1 MTYNRM
7 IFELSSQGRV
17 GYALPEQA
25 LPSMDVDGLLGN
37 SLRKETSPLPEVS
50 ELDIVRHYTLVS
62 QKNIGIESGFYPL
75 GSCTMKY
82 NPKINDQMAS
92 LEGFAGIHPLQPVST
107 VQGLLEL
114 YDTLANALSEI
125 SGMGGFSLNSF
136 AGAHGELTGLMI
148 MKAYHE
154 ATGQGHRKK
163 VIVPD
168 SAHGT
173 NPASAMIL
181 GYDIITIKS
190 TPEGIVNVDEL
201 KKVLSHDV
209 AGIMLTNPNTVGLFE
224 KDILTISQLVHDVG
238 GLLYYDGANLNPMLG
253 VARPGDMGFDIMHI
267 NLHKTFSTPHGG
279 GGPGSGP
286 VGVAK
291 KLVPYL
297 PYPRVIKQGTTYQLE
312 KLPTSMGRVGGF
324 YGNFLVEVR
333 AYTYI
338 RTLGEYLMDV
348 GPTAILNANYIQ
360 ASLKDIYKL
369 PIPKYCMHE
378 FVLNGLLDQTSG
390 IKTLD
395 IAKRSLDFGIH
406 APTIYFPMLFDQS
419 IMIEPTEVESKETI
433 DQFISIFR
441 QIAEEAKTNPTL
453 IKEAPHHTPVGRLDE
468 VTAARTP
475 ILSFLA
481 IKK

>member
-17 GYALPEQA
+17 GYALPEQG
-25 LPSMDVDGLLGN
+25 LPSMDVNALLGN

-238 GLLYYDGANLNPMLG
+238 GLL
-253 VARPGDMGFDIMHI
+253 
-267 NLHKTFSTPHGG
+267 
-279 GGPGSGP
+279 
-286 VGVAK
+286 
-291 KLVPYL
+291 
-297 PYPRVIKQGTTYQLE
+297 
-312 KLPTSMGRVGGF
+312 
-324 YGNFLVEVR
+324 
-333 AYTYI
+333 
-338 RTLGEYLMDV
+338 
-348 GPTAILNANYIQ
+348 
-360 ASLKDIYKL
+360 
-369 PIPKYCMHE
+369 
-378 FVLNGLLDQTSG
+378 
-390 IKTLD
+390 
-395 IAKRSLDFGIH
+395 
-406 APTIYFPMLFDQS
+406 
-419 IMIEPTEVESKETI
+419 
-433 DQFISIFR
+433 
-441 QIAEEAKTNPTL
+441 
-453 IKEAPHHTPVGRLDE
+453 
-468 VTAARTP
+468 
-475 ILSFLA
+475 
-481 IKK
+481 